1 MDIYQNNEH
10 ILKKS
15 RFSNKSGRLPHKAV
29 ELTCMILLRVSW
41 HQYSLLWHT
50 VKNECK
56 WIGNLTPQIFNNL
69 NGIVSRKLQTK
80 HMGLQSK
87 GNNSASQQQVHI
99 ARFYVNFVESKH
111 SHLITS
117 QCLQT
122 TENDPPP
129 SPQKMFLMGKWK
141 PVWKITKKQPHWWLN
156 QTVIPIIFPR
166 VVLSQSDPVPLS
178 KQKECIHWSFGLLP
192 LLFFELPLFGWWPRS
207 RMGTRSGVGITFLLK
222 LLIDT

>member
-122 TENDPPP
+122 TENDPPLP
-129 SPQKMFLMGKWK
+129 PKNVFDGKMETCLKNYKEATPLMTESNCDTYYLSPGGPESEWPGAVEQTEGMHSLV
-141 PVWKITKKQPHWWLN
+141 VWASSP
-156 QTVIPIIFPR
+156 
-166 VVLSQSDPVPLS
+166 
-178 KQKECIHWSFGLLP
+178 P
-192 LLFFELPLFGWWPRS
+192 LLWAASFWLVTQIQNG
-207 RMGTRSGVGITFLLK
+207 
-222 LLIDT
+222 D

>member
-129 SPQKMFLMGKWK
+129 PPKKCFWWENGNLSEKLQRSNPIDDWIKLWYLLSFPGWSWVRVTRCRWANRRNAFIGRLGFFPSSSLSCLFLVG
-141 PVWKITKKQPHWWLN
+141 
-156 QTVIPIIFPR
+156 
-166 VVLSQSDPVPLS
+166 DPDP
-178 KQKECIHWSFGLLP
+178 EWGL
-192 LLFFELPLFGWWPRS
+192 EVESES
-207 RMGTRSGVGITFLLK
+207 RFC
-222 LLIDT
+222 